1 MTDEDFP
8 HRPVTDTA
16 SVAAKKALR
25 RTLLAARAELGPDEL
40 EDTAERLST
49 HVLALPQLSP
59 GACVA
64 AYVSSG
70 SEPGTHVLLERLRE
84 SGVRVLLPVLLADDD
99 LDWAEYAGA
108 DALAEGLRR
117 TRHPSTQALG
127 KDAVAEADVVLVPGV
142 AVSTTGHR
150 LGRGGGSYDR
160 ALARVERAF
169 VAVLLHPGE
178 VGQRV
183 PVEAHDQVVD
193 AAITR
198 DGVLPLG

>member
-1 MTDEDFP
+1 M
-8 HRPVTDTA
+8 
-16 SVAAKKALR
+16 AAKKALR
-25 RTLLAARAELGPDEL
+25 RTLLAARAQLGPDEL
-40 EDTAERLST
+40 EATAERLST

-84 SGVRVLLPVLLADDD
+84 AGVRVLLPVLLADDD

-108 DALAEGLRR
+108 DALVDGLRR

-160 ALARVERAF
+160 ALARVEGAF